1 MEKKMENEMQ
11 ELTIK
16 DLEAAQGAG
25 GAEAKVF
32 IQEML
37 DKYGVPIADDAFDLM
52 TRQEVQHFWDL
63 YKGRC

>member
-1 MEKKMENEMQ
+1 MEKKMGNEMQ

-25 GAEAKVF
+25 GAEAKAF

-37 DKYGVPIADDAFDLM
+37 DKYGVTTANEAFKLM
-52 TRQEVQHFWDL
+52 TRKEVQHFWDL